1 MGSAERPDFED
12 VYRKHVK
19 NVYRY
24 VYARVGNRSDA
35 EDLTSQTF
43 FEALEKWPRYR
54 EEGKVGAWL
63 LTIARHHVA
72 DFYRRRRPTVP
83 LEKIDPLVDT
93 PMAEEIDR
101 MDERKKIDS
110 LVRELNDSQQ
120 ELLRLRFAA
129 GLKYREIAEVL
140 GRSEGAVKM
149 AIHRL
154 VRTLAQMW
162 EEKYGRD

>member
-1 MGSAERPDFED
+1 MSSTDRPDFED
-12 VYRKHVK
+12 VYPEHVK
-19 NVYRY
+19 SVYRY
-24 VYARVGNRSDA
+24 VYARIGNRSDA

-72 DFYRRRRPTVP
+72 DFYRRRRPTVS
-83 LEKIDPLVDT
+83 LEKVDPPVDP

-101 MDERKKIDS
+101 MDERERIDT
-110 LVRELNDSQQ
+110 LVRELDDSQQ

-129 GLKYREIAEVL
+129 GLKYREIAEVV

-154 VRTLAQMW
+154 IRSLAQMW
-162 EEKYGRD
+162 EEKYGQD